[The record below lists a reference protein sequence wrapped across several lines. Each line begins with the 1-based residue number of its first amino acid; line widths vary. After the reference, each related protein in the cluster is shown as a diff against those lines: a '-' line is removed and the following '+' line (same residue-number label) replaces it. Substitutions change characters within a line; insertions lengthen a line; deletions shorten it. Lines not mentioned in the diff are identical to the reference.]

1 MFIIMIGYMVVAYKS
16 VMRIRD
22 LTYGSSEARMRRR
35 HIFSIDFAYVQI
47 LNGLSMCL
55 SFFVIKIF
63 IDSIACDY
71 AIRPQTLY

>member
-1 MFIIMIGYMVVAYKS
+1 
-16 VMRIRD
+16 
-22 LTYGSSEARMRRR
+22 MRRR

-71 AIRPQTLY
+71 AIVKKNIYICIYTKLFIIIPILFLFLP